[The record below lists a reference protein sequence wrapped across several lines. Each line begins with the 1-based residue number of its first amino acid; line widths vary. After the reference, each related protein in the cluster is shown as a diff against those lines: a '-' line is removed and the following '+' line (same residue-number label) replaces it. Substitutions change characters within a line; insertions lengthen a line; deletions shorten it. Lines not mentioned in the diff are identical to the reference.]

1 MSKVHKTEPKA
12 PPRGLARR
20 HGFLEA
26 LSRMPYFET
35 WDSGEAVLPEGFT
48 EDEAVP
54 IIIRQHHVK
63 LIPRRVRRD
72 MAKKLAKRGFQAM
85 RGL

>member
-1 MSKVHKTEPKA
+1 
-12 PPRGLARR
+12 
-20 HGFLEA
+20 
-26 LSRMPYFET
+26 MPYFET
-35 WDSGEAVLPEGFT
+35 WTEEINPSPRILTPHEAT
-48 EDEAVP
+48 SMYEAGMLAVTDVVSDNAAAA
-54 IIIRQHHVK
+54 RFVSHVR